1 MFLLAVG
8 VVLFLMGVA
17 FGGADFPWRSPG
29 TILPI
34 VIGLCSL
41 ITLGFWEWKI
51 AANPFFAHELFIGQS
66 RTFPIFLIITFVGG
80 MSLYSAAAFW
90 TQQVQGMWFRDPIK
104 IGLSSIPG
112 GVGGA
117 RMFPYPPLDEELLIF
132 LVGGFLGGVL
142 MGKARFL
149 SSRLMLIYG
158 VVIKIIADG
167 LFMTVTP
174 NTFKSALG
182 FGFLAMFGV
191 GFMLVAL
198 IVSTQ
203 LTCNDRNIGLA
214 TLVLGSVRA
223 MGGSLAVTIFTSIIQ
238 NTLKKDGPTRVMKVV
253 VPMGVPPTSL
263 KSLIKMV
270 IGGQDRLAA
279 QLPGLTPE
287 AVKAT
292 RNALKWTWGLAFQY
306 VF

>member
-1 MFLLAVG
+1 MAIG

-17 FGGADFPWRSPG
+17 FGGADFPWKSAG

-34 VIGLCSL
+34 VIGICSL
-41 ITLGFWEWKI
+41 IALGIWEWKI
-51 AANPFFAHELFIGQS
+51 ASNPFFAHELFIGQA

-112 GVGGA
+112 GIGGA
-117 RMFPYPPLDEELLIF
+117 GTFHFPDPIRGMLMCV
-132 LVGGFLGGVL
+132 VGGFLGGVL
-142 MGKARFL
+142 MGKARLL

-174 NTFKSALG
+174 NNFTSALG

-238 NTLKKDGPTRVMKVV
+238 NTLKTDGPERVKHAVLPLKV
-253 VPMGVPPTSL
+253 PLTSL
-263 KSLIKMV
+263 GALIKMV

-279 QLPGLTPE
+279 QLPGVTPE
-287 AVKAT
+287 AVRAT
-292 RNALKWTWGLAFQY
+292 RNALKWTWGLAFQ
-306 VF
+306 